1 MNRLPGPLG
10 RADVSCIDHGT
21 LGLFLSQAPVPA
33 GVTKPPRARDE
44 LTPIAHWMVQEMRRN
59 AAGPDAQRILSLNTY
74 SVAACIGETREW
86 PWWQQ
91 LLSAGHW
98 NQSCVDRGMA
108 AKPAAHL
115 AWGALVRQ
123 NGVWDHKP
131 IIARRFTPAV
141 ESGEQHYHRYHDH
154 VYFYDVWS
162 NIHYGYVGRACGFS
176 EAELLDGAGV
186 EQIASDLIR
195 GDMPKESVGVSGM
208 RRFDHPSD
216 RVAVTIGTELFKASP
231 SALDAAHLV
240 SRIVARRAALGAR
253 SYLR

>member
-33 GVTKPPRARDE
+33 GVARPPRARDE
-44 LTPIAHWMVQEMRRN
+44 LTPIAQWMVQEMRRN

-74 SVAACIGETREW
+74 SVEACIGETREW

-98 NQSCVDRGMA
+98 SQSCVDRGMT

-154 VYFYDVWS
+154 LYFYDVWS

-176 EAELLDGAGV
+176 EGELLDGAGV
-186 EQIASDLIR
+186 EQIASDILR
-195 GDMPKESVGVSGM
+195 GQAPSATAGVQGM
-208 RRFDHPSD
+208 RRFDHVPD
-216 RVAVTIGTELFKASP
+216 RAAVTIGVQAYANLRGS
-231 SALDAAHLV
+231 LDASQLV
-240 SRIVARRAALGAR
+240 ALIVAKRAPLGAR
-253 SYLR
+253 SYRP

>member
-1 MNRLPGPLG
+1 
-10 RADVSCIDHGT
+10 
-21 LGLFLSQAPVPA
+21 
-33 GVTKPPRARDE
+33 
-44 LTPIAHWMVQEMRRN
+44 MVQEMRRN

-74 SVAACIGETREW
+74 SVTACIGETREW

-98 NQSCVDRGMA
+98 HQSCVDRGMA

>member
-33 GVTKPPRARDE
+33 GVTKPPRALDE
-44 LTPIAHWMVQEMRRN
+44 LTPIAQWMVQEMRRN

-74 SVAACIGETREW
+74 SIEACIGETREW

-98 NQSCVDRGMA
+98 NQSCVDRGLS
-108 AKPAAHL
+108 AKPAAFL
-115 AWGALVRQ
+115 AWGMLVRQ
-123 NGVWDHKP
+123 DGAWDHKP

-141 ESGEQHYHRYHDH
+141 ESGEQHYHRYRDH

-186 EQIASDLIR
+186 EQIASDLLR
-195 GDMPKESVGVSGM
+195 GNRPRVSEGVQGM
-208 RRFDHPSD
+208 RRFDHPED
-216 RVAVTIGTELFKASP
+216 RVAVSMGIELFGASP
-231 SALDAAHLV
+231 SALDAPHLV
-240 SRIVARRAALGAR
+240 SRIVARRRALGAR
-253 SYLR
+253 DYTP